1 MKIISILGL
10 HVQGTSMELS
20 KLFHMYSVVHV
31 EKSNPP
37 QWGWGWGLFVSLL
50 IFDHGDAPIHITQF
64 NFYHN
69 NSAFCANILNTGFP
83 HINATFC
90 TK

>member
-1 MKIISILGL
+1 
-10 HVQGTSMELS
+10 
-20 KLFHMYSVVHV
+20 MYSVVHV

-69 NSAFCANILNTGFP
+69 NSGF
-83 HINATFC
+83 
-90 TK
+90 